1 MYLDARNKKI
11 SGAMT
16 KTLTSRPRSLDSQL
30 RPVKRAVISDDIVEQ
45 LVALISRGELQPGQ
59 RLPSERELCKKF
71 RAGRSSLREALRC
84 LSIMGVLNA
93 RVGKG
98 TSVAADGARFLG
110 KVVEWRLTIE
120 QHDIENLFEVRIA
133 LECLAV
139 ESVARLRSAA
149 AIAKLEEILEQM
161 TGSLRDAKR
170 YGALDLEFHVT
181 LGKASENAL
190 LFDLISL
197 IRGQLVRALSKVL
210 GVPRA
215 LSLTLKE
222 HRAIVR
228 AIKLGDPDRARQAMQ
243 AHLSAT
249 LDRFRKSLREVPASE
264 VNGMGLPRVREQ
276 KARSSAG
283 VAMRLAAIERV
294 RSHPA
299 RGRRDA

>member
-1 MYLDARNKKI
+1 MP
-11 SGAMT
+11 

-45 LVALISRGELQPGQ
+45 LVALISMGQLQPGQ

-71 RAGRSSLREALRC
+71 GAGRSSLREALRC

-139 ESVARLRSAA
+139 ESIARLRSAA
-149 AIAKLEEILEQM
+149 AIAKLEKILKEM
-161 TGSLRDAKR
+161 TGSLQDAKR
-170 YGALDLEFHVT
+170 YGAFDLEFHVT

-190 LFDLISL
+190 LFDLISM
-197 IRGQLVRALSKVL
+197 IRGQLVRALAKVL

-222 HRAIVR
+222 HRAIVQ
-228 AIKLGDPDRARQAMQ
+228 AIKLGDPDRARRAMQ
-243 AHLSAT
+243 AHLHAT
-249 LDRFRKSLREVPASE
+249 LDRFRKSLSEAPVREVD
-264 VNGMGLPRVREQ
+264 GMGSRVREQ
-276 KARSSAG
+276 RTRRSARG
-283 VAMRLAAIERV
+283 AAINGVPSRPAHV
-294 RSHPA
+294 R
-299 RGRRDA
+299 RGS

>member
-1 MYLDARNKKI
+1 MP
-11 SGAMT
+11 

-30 RPVKRAVISDDIVEQ
+30 RPVKRAAISDDIVEQ

-59 RLPSERELCKKF
+59 RLPSERELCKTF

-93 RVGKG
+93 RVGEG

-120 QHDIENLFEVRIA
+120 QHDIENLFEVRTA

-139 ESVARLRSAA
+139 ESVARLRSEAV
-149 AIAKLEEILEQM
+149 IAKLEEILVKM
-161 TGSLRDAKR
+161 TGSLVDAKR
-170 YGALDLEFHVT
+170 YGAFDLEFHVT

-190 LFDLISL
+190 LFDLISM
-197 IRGQLVRALSKVL
+197 IRGQLVRALAKVL

-222 HRAIVR
+222 HRAIVQ
-228 AIKLGDPDRARQAMQ
+228 AIKHGDPDRARRAMR
-243 AHLSAT
+243 AHLYAT
-249 LDRFRKSLREVPASE
+249 LDRFRKSLSEAPVSE
-264 VNGMGLPRVREQ
+264 VDGVGSAHAREQ
-276 KARSSAG
+276 KGRSSAS
-283 VAMRLAAIERV
+283 VAIPLAANQRV

-299 RGRRDA
+299 RMRRGS

>member
-1 MYLDARNKKI
+1 MP
-11 SGAMT
+11 

-45 LVALISRGELQPGQ
+45 LVALISMGELQPGQ

-71 RAGRSSLREALRC
+71 GAGRSSLREALRC

-139 ESVARLRSAA
+139 ESIARLRSAA
-149 AIAKLEEILEQM
+149 AIAKLEKILKEM
-161 TGSLRDAKR
+161 TGSLQDAKR
-170 YGALDLEFHVT
+170 YGAFDLEFHVT

-190 LFDLISL
+190 LFDLISM
-197 IRGQLVRALSKVL
+197 IRGQLVRALAKVL

-222 HRAIVR
+222 HRAIVQ
-228 AIKLGDPDRARQAMQ
+228 AIKLGDPDRARRAMQ
-243 AHLSAT
+243 AHLHAT
-249 LDRFRKSLREVPASE
+249 LDRFRKSLSEAPVREVD
-264 VNGMGLPRVREQ
+264 GMGSRVREQ
-276 KARSSAG
+276 RARSSARG
-283 VAMRLAAIERV
+283 AAINGV
-294 RSHPA
+294 RSRPA
-299 RGRRDA
+299 HVRRGS